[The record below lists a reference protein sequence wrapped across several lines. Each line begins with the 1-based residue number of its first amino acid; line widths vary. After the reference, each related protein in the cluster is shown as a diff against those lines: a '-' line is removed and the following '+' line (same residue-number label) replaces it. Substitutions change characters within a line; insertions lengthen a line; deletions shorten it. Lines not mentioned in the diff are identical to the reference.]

1 MFAENEHECHR
12 GQGALSNKRHVK
24 GGPSLAQP
32 DSNSIDVTL
41 GHAIATVKLAT
52 AFLSTA
58 SSTAILLYDTSTSWQ
73 RVYNN
78 TNLSH
83 SNSS

>member
-12 GQGALSNKRHVK
+12 GQGALSDKRYVK

-32 DSNSIDVTL
+32 GGIDVTL

-78 TNLSH
+78 TYFSH
-83 SNSS
+83 SNSP